1 VPATGSVEHGSTLTT
16 SPGGTQAV
24 DRAAALLT
32 YIVEADH
39 PVTFGEAIEA
49 AGLARSTTS
58 RLLSALERTH
68 LLERA
73 GNGEYVGGPIFVRY
87 AARHDRFKQL
97 AKLALPT
104 LELIGEETGEAVH
117 LAVSN
122 GGRVDHIAQ
131 VDTTYLLGARDWT
144 DVEIPPHSSALGKV
158 LLAWGAID
166 FPTGPLET
174 PTEHTISSH
183 TELEADL
190 TCTRE
195 RGFATTCDELEEG
208 LTGVAAPVF
217 GPVEGSGTGSS
228 KDRLVAAVGV
238 SGPTSRLED
247 RLEEL
252 SRLLIDRTN
261 HLSGLLQHGTTA
273 TTTTPTRQHPARPE
287 RETA

>member
-1 VPATGSVEHGSTLTT
+1 MPTVGGVAEPSS
-16 SPGGTQAV
+16 GTQAV

-32 YIVEADH
+32 YVVEADH
-39 PVTFGEAIEA
+39 PVSFGEAIEA

-68 LLERA
+68 LLERSA
-73 GNGEYVGGPIFVRY
+73 SGEYVGGPIFVRY
-87 AARHDRFKQL
+87 AARHDRNKQL
-97 AKLALPT
+97 AKLAMPI
-104 LELIGEETGEAVH
+104 LEQVGEELGEAVH

-131 VDTTYLLGARDWT
+131 IDTTYLLGARDWT

-166 FPTGPLET
+166 VPTDRLET
-174 PTEHTISSH
+174 PTAHTISSLA
-183 TELEADL
+183 ELRADL
-190 TCTRE
+190 ACTRE

-217 GPVEGSGTGSS
+217 GPVEGPATGSS
-228 KDRLVAAVGV
+228 TDRLVAAVGV

-252 SRLLIDRTN
+252 GRLLIDRTQR
-261 HLSGLLQHGTTA
+261 LSGLLQHGPTTHL
-273 TTTTPTRQHPARPE
+273 QHPARPE

>member
-1 VPATGSVEHGSTLTT
+1 MTT
-16 SPGGTQAV
+16 QAAVGGTQAV

-32 YIVEADH
+32 YVVEADH
-39 PVTFGEAIEA
+39 PVTFAEAIEA

-58 RLLSALERTH
+58 RLLSALERTQ
-68 LLERA
+68 LLERSST
-73 GNGEYVGGPIFVRY
+73 GEYVGGPLFVRY
-87 AARHDRFKQL
+87 AARHDRNKQL
-97 AKLALPT
+97 AKLATAT
-104 LELIGEETGEAVH
+104 LEAVGRDTGESVH

-166 FPTGPLET
+166 LPVGRLAA
-174 PTEHTISSH
+174 PTEHTLRNR
-183 TELEADL
+183 TALDADL
-190 TCTRE
+190 VVTRN
-195 RGFATTCDELEEG
+195 RGYATTCDELEVG

-217 GPVEGSGTGSS
+217 GPEI
-228 KDRLVAAVGV
+228 VAAVGV
-238 SGPTSRLED
+238 SGSSARFEG

-252 SRLLIDRTN
+252 GQLLIDRTQV
-261 HLSGLLQHGTTA
+261 LSELLQHGIHA
-273 TTTTPTRQHPARPE
+273 APEQERPE

>member
-1 VPATGSVEHGSTLTT
+1 MASSGSSTLATPPATP
-16 SPGGTQAV
+16 PGGTQAV

-39 PVTFGEAIEA
+39 PVTFAEAIEA

-73 GNGEYVGGPIFVRY
+73 GTGEYVGGPIFVRY
-87 AARHDRFKQL
+87 AARHDRNKQL

-104 LELIGEETGEAVH
+104 LELIGEQTGEAVH

-166 FPTGPLET
+166 LPVGRLET
-174 PTEHTISSH
+174 PTAHTISTR
-183 TELEADL
+183 TELQADL
-190 TCTRE
+190 SCTRQ

-217 GPVEGSGTGSS
+217 GPVEGSG
-228 KDRLVAAVGV
+228 DRLVAAVGV

-252 SRLLIDRTN
+252 SRLLIDRTQ
-261 HLSGLLQHGTTA
+261 HLSGLLQHGTTS
-273 TTTTPTRQHPARPE
+273 TTQPTNQHPARPE

>member
-1 VPATGSVEHGSTLTT
+1 VTT
-16 SPGGTQAV
+16 QAAVGGTQAV

-32 YIVEADH
+32 YVVEADH
-39 PVTFGEAIEA
+39 PVTFAEAIEA

-58 RLLSALERTH
+58 RLLSALERTQ
-68 LLERA
+68 LLERSST
-73 GNGEYVGGPIFVRY
+73 GEYVGGPLFVRY
-87 AARHDRFKQL
+87 AARHDRNKQL
-97 AKLALPT
+97 AKLATPT
-104 LELIGEETGEAVH
+104 LEEVGRETGESVH

-166 FPTGPLET
+166 LPEGRLAAPTTHTLRSRASLEV
-174 PTEHTISSH
+174 
-183 TELEADL
+183 DL
-190 TCTRE
+190 ALTRD
-195 RGFATTCDELEEG
+195 RGFATTCDELEVG

-217 GPVEGSGTGSS
+217 GPEI
-228 KDRLVAAVGV
+228 VAAIGV
-238 SGPTSRLED
+238 SGSSARLER

-252 SRLLIDRTN
+252 GELLIERTRG
-261 HLSGLLQHGTTA
+261 LSEVLQHGIN
-273 TTTTPTRQHPARPE
+273 PAPAAERAV